1 MVGNYKITRIIRRVG
16 IFTIGVILLLFLVA
30 SETFYE
36 FYGEKTE
43 QHTIQSIDK
52 VENTTGDSDGFYT
65 EIYYIVTTDKGIY
78 HINTTGF
85 NAHPECV
92 AIKVDSTYMLTT
104 RGMSCPFIGMY
115 TSIIGYKKI
124 SHEK

>member
-1 MVGNYKITRIIRRVG
+1 MVRNYKTAKIIRHIGVFTVG
-16 IFTIGVILLLFLVA
+16 IILVILLVA

-52 VENTTGDSDGFYT
+52 VENTVGNNEGFST
-65 EIYYIVTTDKGIY
+65 EIYYIVTTDKGVY
-78 HINTTGF
+78 HIKTTGF

-115 TSIIGYKKI
+115 PSIINYKKQ
-124 SHEK
+124 